1 MNTTPPLY
9 LTTAQAARRLNRGS
23 EWVSQL
29 VVAGRIKGHKV
40 ANRWRIDADSLEAYI
55 LERKRPGKQPK
66 DMPLETRPP
75 RAYQYQGVIDL
86 VMAVV
91 TLAAEEA
98 VDGDLPA
105 QLWVA
110 SGASDHWFHYVNID
124 PAAARDA
131 IKRRAGVNG
140 EEGRIKQVI
149 ALHDEGLTWKAAC
162 MAIFGYYS
170 ESLRNRVGRY
180 HTALEKLAAYAVGD

>member
-1 MNTTPPLY
+1 MNTTPTPT

-29 VVAGRIKGHKV
+29 VAAGRIKGHKV
-40 ANRWRIDADSLEAYI
+40 GTRWRIDADSLEAYI

-66 DMPLETRPP
+66 AMPLEPRPP
-75 RAYQYQGVIDL
+75 GAYQYQGVVDL

-105 QLWVA
+105 QLWIA
-110 SGASDHWFHYVNID
+110 SRASDHWFHYVNID
-124 PAAARDA
+124 PDAAREA
-131 IKRRAGVNG
+131 IKRRARANG
-140 EEGRIKQVI
+140 EEGRIKDVI

-162 MAIFGYYS
+162 LDVFGYYS
-170 ESLRNRVGRY
+170 ETLRYRVGRY
-180 HTALEKLAAYAVGD
+180 HTALEELAAYAAGD